1 MKKYLFVYEIF
12 FYLISASFSLINLRK
27 LEDIKNNETLIV
39 TEFIRFY
46 NNSLII
52 QGNFSGV
59 YELKNETDAILYFID
74 LYEREQ
80 TLKCI
85 FNSFNLSVSYEINYE
100 ILCPITNYIHS
111 NFSISYIKLPNN
123 NKTFDLELEKDKII
137 NLTYNYNSI
146 ELMTFGDYSL
156 KDETTSILKV
166 YLIKPKYYEIKRN
179 LFFTAKLTFNDSTSE
194 WIYAKGEETNENFDG
209 TLIYQITL
217 QHENKIIENI
227 ISNNDYCLTN
237 NESDFITHCEVIIG
251 SKMNMKNDY
260 KIILFYNSKLFESN
274 IQNIKIQGNIST
286 LIALKNSTKYF
297 KLNYNSLNGTENN
310 INCSLNVNKT
320 IYKMFCTFY
329 KEADANFQGATAD
342 ISDIIESSNN
352 FRILSEGG
360 TMALINGNEEDLIA
374 ENIHNIIPTES
385 FSRKLSGGAIAGIV
399 IGSLAIL
406 VGTIAVA
413 IFIAGNPSP
422 HKRDMRSFNSSSNI
436 NH

>member
-1 MKKYLFVYEIF
+1 M
-12 FYLISASFSLINLRK
+12 
-27 LEDIKNNETLIV
+27 
-39 TEFIRFY
+39 
-46 NNSLII
+46 
-52 QGNFSGV
+52 
-59 YELKNETDAILYFID
+59 
-74 LYEREQ
+74 
-80 TLKCI
+80 
-85 FNSFNLSVSYEINYE
+85 
-100 ILCPITNYIHS
+100 CPITNYIHS

-146 ELMTFGDYSL
+146 KLLTFGDYSL
-156 KDETTSILKV
+156 KDETSSILKL

-217 QHENKIIENI
+217 QHDNKIIENI

-237 NESDFITHCEVIIG
+237 NESDFITYCEVILG

-286 LIALKNSTKYF
+286 PITLKNSTKYF
-297 KLNYNSLNGTENN
+297 KFNYNLLNGKENN

-422 HKRDMRSFNSSSNI
+422 HKRDMRSFNSSSKI